1 MKSLFELIMISE
13 YYDIPLGVFFVVF
26 PKKNNIISKIK
37 NKLASIAQLVEQLT
51 CNQ

>member
-26 PKKNNIISKIK
+26 SKK
-37 NKLASIAQLVEQLT
+37 NKLLNCLMKWLKFKK
-51 CNQ
+51 

>member
-26 PKKNNIISKIK
+26 PKE
-37 NKLASIAQLVEQLT
+37 NKLLNYLMKWLKFKK
-51 CNQ
+51 